1 MPNWKKLVVSGSDAT
16 LNTLTL
22 SNSGSTADTLLLTAT
37 EDSSTAAPVITLKRN
52 SASPADADYLGQIKF
67 KGENDADQE
76 QVYAKITGK
85 IQDASDGSEDGLIEF
100 ANVKAGSNT
109 ITARLKSDKL
119 QLLNGTTLEVD
130 GQVSAS
136 SLISNNFSG
145 SFQGDGS
152 GLTGVSA
159 AGTLSSSAQIADDIS
174 GSLSVTALNS
184 VSPGI
189 VSGSAQV
196 VSALDNQ
203 NLDLGTGNLTVD
215 GVADFNGN
223 ITGLGNFFVNAS
235 TLLYNSSG
243 ATITFATN
251 GTVNIGQSGNTS
263 QTTEVNGA
271 SLTVNAADTTLQ
283 DAQIDSLGIGTAAS
297 GTTGQIRATGQV
309 SASSFISN
317 NFSGSFQGDGSS
329 LTGINTSIVSSS
341 TVSETFTNATTH
353 SVTHTLGTKDL
364 IVNVY
369 DSNDDIFVPTRIN
382 TPTTSSVVIYM
393 DPATSGRV
401 VIGKSGHVVSGS
413 SFSGSYSGSF
423 EGLGSGLTNVTS
435 SKAINTRD
443 NSTISFWQGSQA
455 QYDAL
460 GSYDSNVIY
469 FTT

>member
-22 SNSGSTADTLLLTAT
+22 NNSGSTADTLLLTAT

-76 QVYAKITGK
+76 NVYAKITGK

-100 ANVKAGSNT
+100 ANKKAGSNV
-109 ITARLKSDKL
+109 ITARLRSDSL
-119 QLLNGTTLEVD
+119 QLLNGTNLSVD

-152 GLTGVSA
+152 
-159 AGTLSSSAQIADDIS
+159 
-174 GSLSVTALNS
+174 N
-184 VSPGI
+184 
-189 VSGSAQV
+189 
-196 VSALDNQ
+196 
-203 NLDLGTGNLTVD
+203 
-215 GVADFNGN
+215 
-223 ITGLGNFFVNAS
+223 
-235 TLLYNSSG
+235 
-243 ATITFATN
+243 
-251 GTVNIGQSGNTS
+251 
-263 QTTEVNGA
+263 
-271 SLTVNAADTTLQ
+271 
-283 DAQIDSLGIGTAAS
+283 
-297 GTTGQIRATGQV
+297 
-309 SASSFISN
+309 
-317 NFSGSFQGDGSS
+317 

-369 DSNDDIFVPTRIN
+369 DNSDDIFVPTRIN

-401 VIGKSGHVVSGS
+401 VIGKSGHIVSGS
-413 SFSGSYSGSF
+413 AFSGSYSGSF

>member
-22 SNSGSTADTLLLTAT
+22 NNSGSTADTLLLTAT

-76 QVYAKITGK
+76 NVYAKITGK

-100 ANVKAGSNT
+100 ANKKAGSNV
-109 ITARLKSDKL
+109 ITARLRSDSL
-119 QLLNGTTLEVD
+119 QLLNGTNLSVD

-152 GLTGVSA
+152 
-159 AGTLSSSAQIADDIS
+159 
-174 GSLSVTALNS
+174 N
-184 VSPGI
+184 
-189 VSGSAQV
+189 
-196 VSALDNQ
+196 
-203 NLDLGTGNLTVD
+203 
-215 GVADFNGN
+215 
-223 ITGLGNFFVNAS
+223 
-235 TLLYNSSG
+235 
-243 ATITFATN
+243 
-251 GTVNIGQSGNTS
+251 
-263 QTTEVNGA
+263 
-271 SLTVNAADTTLQ
+271 
-283 DAQIDSLGIGTAAS
+283 
-297 GTTGQIRATGQV
+297 
-309 SASSFISN
+309 
-317 NFSGSFQGDGSS
+317 

-369 DSNDDIFVPTRIN
+369 DNSDDIFVPTRIN

-401 VIGKSGHVVSGS
+401 VIGKSGHIVSGS
-413 SFSGSYSGSF
+413 AFSGSYSGSF
-423 EGLGSGLTNVTS
+423 EGDGSSLTNVTS